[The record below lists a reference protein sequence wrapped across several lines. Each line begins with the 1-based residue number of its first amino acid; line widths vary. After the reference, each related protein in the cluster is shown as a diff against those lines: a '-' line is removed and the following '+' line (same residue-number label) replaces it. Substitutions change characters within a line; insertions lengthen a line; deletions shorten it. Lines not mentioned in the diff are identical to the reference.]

1 MPRLARFRIAAI
13 DELFRQLRFAPPETR
28 LRQMDAAEALVADID
43 PRQTYPTDFII
54 FRITGY
60 RPESADDA
68 PLTLVG
74 EALLGDLVILV
85 QRLSGGLDLPAD
97 HGGRKARM
105 IEEVA
110 RRLRISIKTLQRYRR
125 RGLVCHYVLFPDLPA
140 PGRRLACFDDALQR
154 FMQHHHAR
162 LDRAASFTRV
172 QQSVQRQIIEE
183 ARRLRDSEHVSLNEA
198 ALRLARRY
206 GRAHETVR
214 GLLRRHDRR
223 AGEAIFTEHGPLT
236 ERDGRLIHRADR
248 WGISTADLARR
259 FDKTPATIR
268 RVLNRRRGDLLEA
281 LDLRW
286 IDLPTFALV
295 DAETVILSAPAVV
308 GGLEALLPA
317 TDALALID
325 EAHAASSEPADEEAE
340 DALAA
345 GYNLL
350 KRRAQAAI
358 EALPA
363 WPAAGALDAIETDLR
378 WATRLK
384 RRLVS
389 LGLPA
394 AIARI
399 EHYLHR
405 PPVTQPADRIVQLLT
420 LAVEVVSR
428 VVETLDP
435 PAGQRLTRRGAY
447 AMDRALA
454 APGATEGGPQAGSF
468 AGRAAA
474 RHGPG
479 TIRLDDIFRGV
490 TAWEEM
496 LELDRRL
503 GPLIAT
509 LADPPVEEMIR
520 LHYGLTSGPP
530 LTSEAIAGRLG
541 LSSSGA
547 ARLLRR
553 GEQMLRMLARRRG

>member
-13 DELFRQLRFAPPETR
+13 DELFRQLRFAPRETR
-28 LRQMDAAEALVADID
+28 LRQMNAAEALVADID

-60 RPESADDA
+60 RPESVDDA

-74 EALLGDLVILV
+74 EALLGDLVILI
-85 QRLSGGLDLPAD
+85 QRLSEGLDLPAD
-97 HGGRKARM
+97 HDGRQART

-125 RGLVCHYVLFPDLPA
+125 RGLVCHYVQFADLPA
-140 PGRRLACFDDALQR
+140 PGRRLACFEDALQR
-154 FMQHHHAR
+154 FMRHHHAR

-172 QQSVQRQIIEE
+172 EPSVQRRIIEE
-183 ARRLRDSEHVSLNEA
+183 ARELREVERVSLNEA
-198 ALRLARRY
+198 ALRLASRY
-206 GRAHETVR
+206 GRAHETIR

-248 WGISTADLARR
+248 WGIPTADLAAH
-259 FDKTPATIR
+259 FGKTPATIR
-268 RVLNRRRGDLLEA
+268 RVLNRHRGDLLQA

-295 DAETVILSAPAVV
+295 DAEAVILSAPAVV

-325 EAHAASSEPADEEAE
+325 AAQAAWSRTADEEAE

-399 EHYLHR
+399 EQYLHR
-405 PPVTQPADRIVQLLT
+405 PLGTQPADRIVQLLT
-420 LAVEVVSR
+420 MAAEVISR
-428 VVETLDP
+428 VAETLNP
-435 PAGQRLTRRGAY
+435 PAGQRLARRGAY

-454 APGATEGGPQAGSF
+454 APGASEGGPHAGSF

-479 TIRLDDIFRGV
+479 TIRLDDIHRGV

-496 LELDRRL
+496 LDLSRRL
-503 GPLIAT
+503 GPLIDA
-509 LADPPVEEMIR
+509 LADPPIEEMIR

-530 LTSEAIAGRLG
+530 LTCAAIAGRLG
-541 LSSSGA
+541 LSPASV

-553 GEQMLRMLARRRG
+553 GEQRLRTLARRRG